1 MRPSDNRDDEYSYT
15 DAGFDSFLSRSIDN
29 TPRVNLDSQG
39 LVSTAIR
46 YDSAQVSGML
56 GDTLTIGKIRLD
68 GATGRISVVDENEV
82 ETVRIGDLGD

>member
-1 MRPSDNRDDEYSYT
+1 
-15 DAGFDSFLSRSIDN
+15 
-29 TPRVNLDSQG
+29 
-39 LVSTAIR
+39 
-46 YDSAQVSGML
+46 ML